1 MAVIVAAVGAGFGLL
16 IGLAWLFQRQLI
28 YLPSA
33 EVPEEDAPPG
43 TEEVE
48 LHTEDG
54 LTLDA
59 WFVPGTDDPPWGAV
73 IVFNGNAGNRSHR
86 APLAEALSEAGMAV
100 LLTDYRGYGGNPGRP
115 SEEGLA
121 LDARAALEHVL
132 DRPDVDRVAYFGES
146 LGSAVAVRLATEHR
160 PAGLVLRSPFTSLA
174 DVGRHHYPFLP
185 VRGLL
190 HDRYPSADRI
200 ERVRS
205 PLLVVA
211 GGRDEVV
218 PTAQSRDLYEAAREA
233 KRFVLVEGAGHND
246 HALLAGDELIDEV
259 VRFLRGQA
267 GFEEVGNHPLRG

>member
-1 MAVIVAAVGAGFGLL
+1 MAVIAGVIGIGFGLL
-16 IGLAWLFQRQLI
+16 VGLAWLFQRQLI
-28 YLPSA
+28 YLPA
-33 EVPEEDAPPG
+33 ADVPAEDAPPG

-48 LHTEDG
+48 LRTEDG
-54 LTLDA
+54 LALDA
-59 WFVPGTDDPPWGAV
+59 WFVRGAGEGPWSAV

-86 APLAEALSEAGMAV
+86 APLAEALSEAGAAV

-115 SEEGLA
+115 SEKGLA

-185 VRGLL
+185 VGALL
-190 HDRYPSADRI
+190 RDRYRSMERI

-211 GGRDEVV
+211 GDDDGVV
-218 PTAQSRDLYEAAREA
+218 PTEQSRDLYEVAREP
-233 KRFVLVEGAGHND
+233 KRFVLIEGAGHND
-246 HALLAGDELIDEV
+246 HALLAGDELVDEV
-259 VRFLRGQA
+259 LRFLRTQA
-267 GFEEVGNHPLRG
+267 GFEGSGDRPR